1 MSNEITVKIKCSV
14 NQLIN
19 QLENE
24 NFKIIEK
31 FYLQDKYFIPK
42 GMNTKEH
49 TSREIL
55 SNAILLR
62 NFDEELP
69 RRKQYKMTFKRKQID
84 KKGNITQQEK
94 AECEILN
101 IEDGKKFLN
110 SIGYI
115 EIMEINEFDLVFE
128 KKGLKIAIKDIENG
142 DQLLEIETVK
152 DNIELDTIEKII
164 QKIEELKIPIDKNN
178 YFVKK
183 AEIELEKI
191 L

>member
-1 MSNEITVKIKCSV
+1 
-14 NQLIN
+14 
-19 QLENE
+19 
-24 NFKIIEK
+24 
-31 FYLQDKYFIPK
+31 
-42 GMNTKEH
+42 
-49 TSREIL
+49 
-55 SNAILLR
+55 
-62 NFDEELP
+62 
-69 RRKQYKMTFKRKQID
+69 
-84 KKGNITQQEK
+84 
-94 AECEILN
+94 
-101 IEDGKKFLN
+101 
-110 SIGYI
+110 
-115 EIMEINEFDLVFE
+115 MEINEFDLVFE

>member
-14 NQLIN
+14 NKLIN
-19 QLENE
+19 QLEKE

-31 FYLQDKYFIPK
+31 FHLQDKYFIPK
-42 GMNTKEH
+42 GMNIKEH
-49 TSREIL
+49 TSREL
-55 SNAILLR
+55 LRNAILLR
-62 NFDEELP
+62 YFDEELP
-69 RRKQYKMTFKRKQID
+69 KRKQYKLTFKRKQID
-84 KKGNITQQEK
+84 RNGNISKQDK

-101 IEDGKKFLN
+101 IEDGIKFLN

-128 KKGLKIAIKDIENG
+128 KQGLEITIKNIENG

-152 DNIELDTIEKII
+152 NNTELDTIEKII
-164 QKIEELKIPIDKNN
+164 QKIEELNIPIDKSN

>member
-101 IEDGKKFLN
+101 IED
-110 SIGYI
+110 
-115 EIMEINEFDLVFE
+115 
-128 KKGLKIAIKDIENG
+128 
-142 DQLLEIETVK
+142 
-152 DNIELDTIEKII
+152 
-164 QKIEELKIPIDKNN
+164 
-178 YFVKK
+178 
-183 AEIELEKI
+183 
-191 L
+191 

>member
-49 TSREIL
+49 TSREKL

-164 QKIEELKIPIDKNN
+164 QKIEELKIPIDKSN

>member
-69 RRKQYKMTFKRKQID
+69 RRKQYKITFKRKQID
-84 KKGNITQQEK
+84 KKGIITQQEK

-164 QKIEELKIPIDKNN
+164 QKIEELKIPIDKSN

-183 AEIELEKI
+183 AEIKLEKI

>member
-164 QKIEELKIPIDKNN
+164 QKIEELKIPIDKSN

>member
-128 KKGLKIAIKDIENG
+128 KKGLKIAIKDIEN
-142 DQLLEIETVK
+142 
-152 DNIELDTIEKII
+152 
-164 QKIEELKIPIDKNN
+164 
-178 YFVKK
+178 
-183 AEIELEKI
+183 
-191 L
+191 